1 MTAVNSNDLQN
12 KILHQENELKILQ
25 EKLRQKEDQLST
37 AKKELT
43 CLVDLFNS
51 QVNFN
56 GSKLVKI
63 GAFSYHLIC
72 NEAQSLHSSAENVSF
87 EAAGNLE
94 RSISNNS
101 INYTD
106 F

>member
-1 MTAVNSNDLQN
+1 MNSNDLQN
-12 KILHQENELKILQ
+12 KIRHQENELKILQ

-37 AKKELT
+37 AKKDLAS
-43 CLVDLFNS
+43 LVDLFNS

-63 GAFSYHLIC
+63 GAFSYHLIS
-72 NEAQSLHSSAENVSF
+72 NETQSLHTSAENVSF
-87 EAAGNLE
+87 DTASNLE